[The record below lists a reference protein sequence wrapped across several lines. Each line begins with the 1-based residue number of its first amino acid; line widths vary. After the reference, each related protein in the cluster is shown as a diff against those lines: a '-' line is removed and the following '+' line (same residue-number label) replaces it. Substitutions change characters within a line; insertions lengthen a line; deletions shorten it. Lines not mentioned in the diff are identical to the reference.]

1 MRILSIDIETYS
13 DVDLSKSGVYP
24 YAESDNFEILFFGYS
39 VDGHP
44 PQVIDLANGE
54 QLPDDIIA
62 ALTDPNVIKTAYN
75 AMFERICISKH
86 LGLPKGTYLDPTQW
100 HCTMVWAATLGLPMS
115 LAGVGA
121 VLGLDKQK
129 MSEGKDLIKFFCIPD
144 KDGNRHHPKVHP
156 GKWELFKSYNCRD
169 VEVEIAIQQRLAKYP
184 VPNFVWNEY
193 HLDQQINDR
202 GIGVDMELVRHAITI
217 NEDIKNEI
225 TAEIQALTMLDNP
238 NSVQQMKEWLAENGM
253 ETESLGK
260 QAVKELLETAPPELA
275 KVLSLRQQ
283 LAKSSVKKYD
293 AMLSSHCIDDRIR
306 GMFQFYGANR
316 SGRFSGR
323 LVQLQNLY
331 RNSMPHLDTAR
342 DLIKADDI
350 ETLDLLFGDIPDVLS
365 QLIRTALVPKAPYKR
380 FIVADFTSIEGV
392 VLSWLAGEQWRL
404 DVFKNGGDIYCIS
417 ASKIFGVPV
426 VKHGING
433 HLRQKGKIAELA
445 CGYGGSVGA
454 MKAMGAQEMGLS
466 DDEIQQIVTDWRDAS
481 PNIVKLWWD
490 VDRAA
495 NKALDTGKMQ
505 TAGRLKIGY
514 YDHKLFICLPSG
526 RKLAYIEP
534 EKRLNSF
541 NRMELTYMGV
551 GKTRKWERIM
561 TYGPKLVEN
570 CIQAIARDILAEA
583 MLRVD
588 ATGFDIVAHVHDE
601 MIVEVPNGKSS
612 VKELCDMMAES
623 PDWVDD
629 KLPLRA
635 DGYECEWYRKD

>member
-13 DVDLSKSGVYP
+13 DGDLSKSGVYP

-490 VDRAA
+490 VDRAVKKCIKEKTEA
-495 NKALDTGKMQ
+495 NVKGLHIFCESGF
-505 TAGRLKIGY
+505 
-514 YDHKLFICLPSG
+514 LFIELPSG
-526 RKLAYIEP
+526 RRLAYVKPKIGENKFGG
-534 EKRLNSF
+534 ESV
-541 NRMELTYMGV
+541 TYMGV
-551 GKTRKWERIM
+551 GEQKKWERIES
-561 TYGPKLVEN
+561 YGPKFVEN
-570 CIQAIARDILAEA
+570 IIQGIARDILLHA
-583 MLRVD
+583 MMNLRD
-588 ATGFDIVAHVHDE
+588 YRIVAHVHDE
-601 MIVEVPNGKSS
+601 VIIEATDDITVDEIVQKMCITPRWARG
-612 VKELCDMMAES
+612 LT
-623 PDWVDD
+623 
-629 KLPLRA
+629 LRA
-635 DGYECEWYRKD
+635 DGYECEFYMKD

>member
-454 MKAMGAQEMGLS
+454 MKAMGAQEMGLP

-490 VDRAA
+490 VDRAVKKCIKEKTEA
-495 NKALDTGKMQ
+495 NVKGLHIFCESGF
-505 TAGRLKIGY
+505 
-514 YDHKLFICLPSG
+514 LFIELPSG
-526 RKLAYIEP
+526 RRLAYVKPKIGENKFGG
-534 EKRLNSF
+534 ESV
-541 NRMELTYMGV
+541 TYMGV
-551 GKTRKWERIM
+551 GEQKKWERIES
-561 TYGPKLVEN
+561 YGPKFVEN
-570 CIQAIARDILAEA
+570 IIQGIARDILLHA
-583 MLRVD
+583 MMNLRD
-588 ATGFDIVAHVHDE
+588 YRIVAHVHDE
-601 MIVEVPNGKSS
+601 VIIEATDDITVDEIVQKMCITPRWARG
-612 VKELCDMMAES
+612 LT
-623 PDWVDD
+623 
-629 KLPLRA
+629 LRA
-635 DGYECEWYRKD
+635 DGYECEFYMKD

>member
-433 HLRQKGKIAELA
+433 HLRQNGKIAELA

-490 VDRAA
+490 VDRAVKKCIKEKTEA
-495 NKALDTGKMQ
+495 NVKGLHIFCESGF
-505 TAGRLKIGY
+505 
-514 YDHKLFICLPSG
+514 LFIELPSG
-526 RKLAYIEP
+526 RRLAYVKPKIGENKFGG
-534 EKRLNSF
+534 ESV
-541 NRMELTYMGV
+541 TYMGV
-551 GKTRKWERIM
+551 GEQKKWERIES
-561 TYGPKLVEN
+561 YGPKFVEN
-570 CIQAIARDILAEA
+570 IIQGIARDILLHA
-583 MLRVD
+583 MMNLRD
-588 ATGFDIVAHVHDE
+588 YRIVAHVHDE
-601 MIVEVPNGKSS
+601 VIIEATDDITVDEIVQKMCITPRWARG
-612 VKELCDMMAES
+612 LT
-623 PDWVDD
+623 
-629 KLPLRA
+629 LRA
-635 DGYECEWYRKD
+635 DGYECEFYMKD

>member
-238 NSVQQMKEWLAENGM
+238 NSVQQMKEWLAENDM

-490 VDRAA
+490 VDRAVKKCIKEKTEA
-495 NKALDTGKMQ
+495 NVKGLHIFCESGF
-505 TAGRLKIGY
+505 
-514 YDHKLFICLPSG
+514 LFIELPSG
-526 RKLAYIEP
+526 RRLAYVKPKIGENKFGG
-534 EKRLNSF
+534 ESV
-541 NRMELTYMGV
+541 TYMGV
-551 GKTRKWERIM
+551 GEQKKWERIES
-561 TYGPKLVEN
+561 YGPKFVEN
-570 CIQAIARDILAEA
+570 IIQGIARDILLHA
-583 MLRVD
+583 MMNLRD
-588 ATGFDIVAHVHDE
+588 YRIVAHVHDE
-601 MIVEVPNGKSS
+601 VIIEATDDITVDEIVQKMCITPRWARG
-612 VKELCDMMAES
+612 LT
-623 PDWVDD
+623 
-629 KLPLRA
+629 LRA
-635 DGYECEWYRKD
+635 DGYECEFYMKD

>member
-1 MRILSIDIETYS
+1 
-13 DVDLSKSGVYP
+13 
-24 YAESDNFEILFFGYS
+24 
-39 VDGHP
+39 
-44 PQVIDLANGE
+44 
-54 QLPDDIIA
+54 
-62 ALTDPNVIKTAYN
+62 
-75 AMFERICISKH
+75 
-86 LGLPKGTYLDPTQW
+86 
-100 HCTMVWAATLGLPMS
+100 
-115 LAGVGA
+115 
-121 VLGLDKQK
+121 
-129 MSEGKDLIKFFCIPD
+129 
-144 KDGNRHHPKVHP
+144 
-156 GKWELFKSYNCRD
+156 
-169 VEVEIAIQQRLAKYP
+169 
-184 VPNFVWNEY
+184 
-193 HLDQQINDR
+193 
-202 GIGVDMELVRHAITI
+202 
-217 NEDIKNEI
+217 
-225 TAEIQALTMLDNP
+225 MLDNP

-490 VDRAA
+490 VDRAVKSA
-495 NKALDTGKMQ
+495 SRKRQ
-505 TAGRLKIGY
+505 RLMSR
-514 YDHKLFICLPSG
+514 D
-526 RKLAYIEP
+526 
-534 EKRLNSF
+534 
-541 NRMELTYMGV
+541 
-551 GKTRKWERIM
+551 
-561 TYGPKLVEN
+561 
-570 CIQAIARDILAEA
+570 CI
-583 MLRVD
+583 
-588 ATGFDIVAHVHDE
+588 
-601 MIVEVPNGKSS
+601 SS
-612 VKELCDMMAES
+612 VSQDFCSSSFHPA
-623 PDWVDD
+623 DD
-629 KLPLRA
+629 LPM
-635 DGYECEWYRKD
+635 

>member
-490 VDRAA
+490 VDRAVKKCIKEKTEA
-495 NKALDTGKMQ
+495 NVKGLHIFCESGF
-505 TAGRLKIGY
+505 
-514 YDHKLFICLPSG
+514 LFIELPSG
-526 RKLAYIEP
+526 RRLAYVKPKIGENKFGG
-534 EKRLNSF
+534 ESV
-541 NRMELTYMGV
+541 TYMGV
-551 GKTRKWERIM
+551 GEQKKWERIES
-561 TYGPKLVEN
+561 YGPKFVEN
-570 CIQAIARDILAEA
+570 IIQGIAQDILLHA
-583 MLRVD
+583 MMNLRD
-588 ATGFDIVAHVHDE
+588 YRIVAHVHDE
-601 MIVEVPNGKSS
+601 VIIEATDDITVDEIVQKMCITPRWARG
-612 VKELCDMMAES
+612 LT
-623 PDWVDD
+623 
-629 KLPLRA
+629 LRA
-635 DGYECEWYRKD
+635 DGYECEFYMKD

>member
-156 GKWELFKSYNCRD
+156 GKWELFKSYNCWD

-490 VDRAA
+490 VDRAVKKCIKEKTEA
-495 NKALDTGKMQ
+495 NVKGLHIFCESGF
-505 TAGRLKIGY
+505 
-514 YDHKLFICLPSG
+514 LFIELPSG
-526 RKLAYIEP
+526 RRLAYVKPKIGENKFGG
-534 EKRLNSF
+534 ESV
-541 NRMELTYMGV
+541 TYMGV
-551 GKTRKWERIM
+551 GEQKKWERIES
-561 TYGPKLVEN
+561 YGPKFVEN
-570 CIQAIARDILAEA
+570 IIQGIARDILLHA
-583 MLRVD
+583 MMNLRD
-588 ATGFDIVAHVHDE
+588 YRIVAHVHDE
-601 MIVEVPNGKSS
+601 VIIEATDDITVDEIVQKMCITPRWARG
-612 VKELCDMMAES
+612 LT
-623 PDWVDD
+623 
-629 KLPLRA
+629 LRA
-635 DGYECEWYRKD
+635 DGYECEFYMKD

>member
-100 HCTMVWAATLGLPMS
+100 HCTMVWAAMLGLPMS

-217 NEDIKNEI
+217 NENIKNEI

-490 VDRAA
+490 VDRAVKKCIKEKTEA
-495 NKALDTGKMQ
+495 NVKGLHIFCESGF
-505 TAGRLKIGY
+505 
-514 YDHKLFICLPSG
+514 LFIELPSG
-526 RKLAYIEP
+526 RRLAYVKPKIGENKFGG
-534 EKRLNSF
+534 ESV
-541 NRMELTYMGV
+541 TYMGV
-551 GKTRKWERIM
+551 GEQKKWERIES
-561 TYGPKLVEN
+561 YGPKFVEN
-570 CIQAIARDILAEA
+570 IIQGIARDILLHA
-583 MLRVD
+583 MMNLRD
-588 ATGFDIVAHVHDE
+588 YRIVAHVHDE
-601 MIVEVPNGKSS
+601 VIIEATDDITVDEIVQKMCITPRWARG
-612 VKELCDMMAES
+612 LT
-623 PDWVDD
+623 
-629 KLPLRA
+629 LRA
-635 DGYECEWYRKD
+635 DGYECEFYMKD

>member
-86 LGLPKGTYLDPTQW
+86 LGFPKGTYLDPTQW

-490 VDRAA
+490 VDRAVKKCIKEKTEA
-495 NKALDTGKMQ
+495 NVKGLHIFCESGF
-505 TAGRLKIGY
+505 
-514 YDHKLFICLPSG
+514 LFIELPSG
-526 RKLAYIEP
+526 RRLAYVKPKIGENKFGG
-534 EKRLNSF
+534 ESV
-541 NRMELTYMGV
+541 TYMGV
-551 GKTRKWERIM
+551 GEQKKWERIES
-561 TYGPKLVEN
+561 YGPKFVEN
-570 CIQAIARDILAEA
+570 IIQGIARDILLHA
-583 MLRVD
+583 MMNLRD
-588 ATGFDIVAHVHDE
+588 YRIVAHVHDE
-601 MIVEVPNGKSS
+601 VIIEATDDITVDEIVQKMCITPRWARG
-612 VKELCDMMAES
+612 LT
-623 PDWVDD
+623 
-629 KLPLRA
+629 LRA
-635 DGYECEWYRKD
+635 DGYECEFYMKD

>member
-490 VDRAA
+490 VDRAVKKCIKEKTEA
-495 NKALDTGKMQ
+495 NVKGLHIFCESGF
-505 TAGRLKIGY
+505 
-514 YDHKLFICLPSG
+514 LFIELPSG
-526 RKLAYIEP
+526 RRLAYVKPKIGENKFGG
-534 EKRLNSF
+534 ESV
-541 NRMELTYMGV
+541 TYMGV
-551 GKTRKWERIM
+551 GEQKKWERIES
-561 TYGPKLVEN
+561 YGPKFVEN
-570 CIQAIARDILAEA
+570 IIQGIARDILLHA
-583 MLRVD
+583 MMNLRD
-588 ATGFDIVAHVHDE
+588 YRIVAHVHDE
-601 MIVEVPNGKSS
+601 VIIEAT
-612 VKELCDMMAES
+612 D
-623 PDWVDD
+623 DITVDD
-629 KLPLRA
+629 IVQKMCITPRWARGLTIRA
-635 DGYECEWYRKD
+635 DGYECEFYMKD

>member
-184 VPNFVWNEY
+184 VPDFVWNEY

-275 KVLSLRQQ
+275 KVLSIRQQ

-490 VDRAA
+490 VDRAVKKCIKEKTEA
-495 NKALDTGKMQ
+495 NVKGLHIFCESGF
-505 TAGRLKIGY
+505 
-514 YDHKLFICLPSG
+514 LFIELPSG
-526 RKLAYIEP
+526 RRLAYVKPKIGENKFGG
-534 EKRLNSF
+534 ESV
-541 NRMELTYMGV
+541 TYMGV
-551 GKTRKWERIM
+551 GEQKKWERIES
-561 TYGPKLVEN
+561 YGPKFVEN
-570 CIQAIARDILAEA
+570 IIQGIARDILLHA
-583 MLRVD
+583 MMNLRD
-588 ATGFDIVAHVHDE
+588 YRIVAHVHDE
-601 MIVEVPNGKSS
+601 VIIEATDDITVDEIVQKMCITPRWARG
-612 VKELCDMMAES
+612 LT
-623 PDWVDD
+623 
-629 KLPLRA
+629 LRA
-635 DGYECEWYRKD
+635 DGYECEFYKKD

>member
-184 VPNFVWNEY
+184 VPDFVWNEY

-293 AMLSSHCIDDRIR
+293 AMLSSHCIDDHIR

-490 VDRAA
+490 VDRAVKKCIKEKTEA
-495 NKALDTGKMQ
+495 NVKGLHIFCESGF
-505 TAGRLKIGY
+505 
-514 YDHKLFICLPSG
+514 LFIELPSG
-526 RKLAYIEP
+526 RRLAYVKPKIGENKFGG
-534 EKRLNSF
+534 ESV
-541 NRMELTYMGV
+541 TYMGV
-551 GKTRKWERIM
+551 GEQKKWERIES
-561 TYGPKLVEN
+561 YGPKFVEN
-570 CIQAIARDILAEA
+570 IIQGIARDILLHA
-583 MLRVD
+583 MMNLRD
-588 ATGFDIVAHVHDE
+588 YRIVAHVHDE
-601 MIVEVPNGKSS
+601 VIIEATDDITVDEIVQKMCITPRWARG
-612 VKELCDMMAES
+612 LT
-623 PDWVDD
+623 
-629 KLPLRA
+629 LRA
-635 DGYECEWYRKD
+635 DGYECEFYMKD

>member
-184 VPNFVWNEY
+184 VPDFVWNEY

-490 VDRAA
+490 VDRAVKKCIKEKTEA
-495 NKALDTGKMQ
+495 NVKGLHIFCESGF
-505 TAGRLKIGY
+505 
-514 YDHKLFICLPSG
+514 LFIELPSG
-526 RKLAYIEP
+526 RRLAYVKPKIGENKFGG
-534 EKRLNSF
+534 ESV
-541 NRMELTYMGV
+541 TYMGV
-551 GKTRKWERIM
+551 GEQKKWERIES
-561 TYGPKLVEN
+561 YGPKFVEN
-570 CIQAIARDILAEA
+570 IIQGIARDILLHA
-583 MLRVD
+583 MMNLRD
-588 ATGFDIVAHVHDE
+588 YRIVAHVHDE
-601 MIVEVPNGKSS
+601 VIIEATDDITVDEIVQKMCITPRWARG
-612 VKELCDMMAES
+612 LT
-623 PDWVDD
+623 
-629 KLPLRA
+629 LRA
-635 DGYECEWYRKD
+635 DGYECEFYIKD

>member
-184 VPNFVWNEY
+184 VPDFVWNEY

-365 QLIRTALVPKAPYKR
+365 QLIRTAFVPKAPYKR

-490 VDRAA
+490 VDRAVKKCIKEKTEA
-495 NKALDTGKMQ
+495 NVKGLHIFCESGF
-505 TAGRLKIGY
+505 
-514 YDHKLFICLPSG
+514 LFIELPSG
-526 RKLAYIEP
+526 RRLAYVKPKIGENKFGG
-534 EKRLNSF
+534 ESV
-541 NRMELTYMGV
+541 TYMGV
-551 GKTRKWERIM
+551 GEQKKWERIES
-561 TYGPKLVEN
+561 YGPKFVEN
-570 CIQAIARDILAEA
+570 IIQGIARDILLHA
-583 MLRVD
+583 MMNLRD
-588 ATGFDIVAHVHDE
+588 YRIVAHVHDE
-601 MIVEVPNGKSS
+601 VIIEATDDITVDEIVQKMCITPRWARG
-612 VKELCDMMAES
+612 LT
-623 PDWVDD
+623 
-629 KLPLRA
+629 LRA
-635 DGYECEWYRKD
+635 DGYECEFYMKD

>member
-184 VPNFVWNEY
+184 VSNFVWNEY

-490 VDRAA
+490 VDRAVKKCIKEKTEA
-495 NKALDTGKMQ
+495 NVKGLHIFCESGF
-505 TAGRLKIGY
+505 
-514 YDHKLFICLPSG
+514 LFIELPSG
-526 RKLAYIEP
+526 RRLAYVKPKIGENKFGG
-534 EKRLNSF
+534 ESV
-541 NRMELTYMGV
+541 TYMGV
-551 GKTRKWERIM
+551 GEQKKWERIES
-561 TYGPKLVEN
+561 YGPKFVEN
-570 CIQAIARDILAEA
+570 IIQGIARDILLHA
-583 MLRVD
+583 MMNLRD
-588 ATGFDIVAHVHDE
+588 YRIVAHVHDE
-601 MIVEVPNGKSS
+601 VIIEATDDITVDEIVQKMCITPRWARG
-612 VKELCDMMAES
+612 LT
-623 PDWVDD
+623 
-629 KLPLRA
+629 LRA
-635 DGYECEWYRKD
+635 DGYECEFYMKD

>member
-1 MRILSIDIETYS
+1 MRILSIDKETYS

-184 VPNFVWNEY
+184 VPDFVWNEY

-404 DVFKNGGDIYCIS
+404 DVFKNGGDIYCIF

-490 VDRAA
+490 VDRAVKKCIKEKTEA
-495 NKALDTGKMQ
+495 NVKGLHIFCESGF
-505 TAGRLKIGY
+505 
-514 YDHKLFICLPSG
+514 LFIELPSG
-526 RKLAYIEP
+526 RRLAYVKPKIGENKFGG
-534 EKRLNSF
+534 ESV
-541 NRMELTYMGV
+541 TYMGV
-551 GKTRKWERIM
+551 GEQKKWERIES
-561 TYGPKLVEN
+561 YGPKFVEN
-570 CIQAIARDILAEA
+570 IIQGIARDILLHA
-583 MLRVD
+583 MMNLRD
-588 ATGFDIVAHVHDE
+588 YRIVAHVHDE
-601 MIVEVPNGKSS
+601 VIIEATDDITVDEIVQKMCITPRWARG
-612 VKELCDMMAES
+612 LT
-623 PDWVDD
+623 
-629 KLPLRA
+629 LRA
-635 DGYECEWYRKD
+635 DGYECEFYMKD

>member
-392 VLSWLAGEQWRL
+392 VLSWLAGEQWHL

-490 VDRAA
+490 VDRAVKKCIKEKTEA
-495 NKALDTGKMQ
+495 NVKGLHIFCESGF
-505 TAGRLKIGY
+505 
-514 YDHKLFICLPSG
+514 LFIELPSG
-526 RKLAYIEP
+526 RRLAYVKPKIGENKFGG
-534 EKRLNSF
+534 ESV
-541 NRMELTYMGV
+541 TYMGV
-551 GKTRKWERIM
+551 GEQKKWERIES
-561 TYGPKLVEN
+561 YGPKFVEN
-570 CIQAIARDILAEA
+570 IIQGIARDILLHA
-583 MLRVD
+583 MMNLRD
-588 ATGFDIVAHVHDE
+588 YRIVAHVHDE
-601 MIVEVPNGKSS
+601 VIIEATDDITVDEIVQKMCITPRWARG
-612 VKELCDMMAES
+612 LT
-623 PDWVDD
+623 
-629 KLPLRA
+629 LRA
-635 DGYECEWYRKD
+635 DGYECEFYMKD

>member
-24 YAESDNFEILFFGYS
+24 YAESDNFEIVFFGYS

-54 QLPDDIIA
+54 QLPNDIIA

-184 VPNFVWNEY
+184 VPDFVWNEY

-490 VDRAA
+490 VDRAVKKCIKEKTEA
-495 NKALDTGKMQ
+495 NVKGLHIFCESGF
-505 TAGRLKIGY
+505 
-514 YDHKLFICLPSG
+514 LFIELPSG
-526 RKLAYIEP
+526 RRLAYVKPKIGENKFGG
-534 EKRLNSF
+534 ESV
-541 NRMELTYMGV
+541 TYMGV
-551 GKTRKWERIM
+551 GEQKKWERIES
-561 TYGPKLVEN
+561 YGPKFVEN
-570 CIQAIARDILAEA
+570 IIQGIARDILLHA
-583 MLRVD
+583 MMNLRD
-588 ATGFDIVAHVHDE
+588 YRIVAHVHDE
-601 MIVEVPNGKSS
+601 VIIEATDDITVDEIVQKMCITPRWARG
-612 VKELCDMMAES
+612 LT
-623 PDWVDD
+623 
-629 KLPLRA
+629 LRA
-635 DGYECEWYRKD
+635 DGYECEFYMKD

>member
-184 VPNFVWNEY
+184 VPDFVWNEY

-392 VLSWLAGEQWRL
+392 VLSWLAGEQWCL

-490 VDRAA
+490 VDRAVKKCIKEKTEA
-495 NKALDTGKMQ
+495 NVKGLHIFCESGF
-505 TAGRLKIGY
+505 
-514 YDHKLFICLPSG
+514 LFIELPSG
-526 RKLAYIEP
+526 RRLAYVKPKIGENKFGG
-534 EKRLNSF
+534 ESV
-541 NRMELTYMGV
+541 TYMGV
-551 GKTRKWERIM
+551 GEQKKWERIES
-561 TYGPKLVEN
+561 YGPKFVEN
-570 CIQAIARDILAEA
+570 IIQGIARDILLHA
-583 MLRVD
+583 MMNLRD
-588 ATGFDIVAHVHDE
+588 YRIVAHVHDE
-601 MIVEVPNGKSS
+601 VIIEATDDITVDEIVQKMCITPRWARG
-612 VKELCDMMAES
+612 LT
-623 PDWVDD
+623 
-629 KLPLRA
+629 LRA
-635 DGYECEWYRKD
+635 DGYECEFYMKD

>member
-490 VDRAA
+490 VDRAVKKCIKEKTEA
-495 NKALDTGKMQ
+495 NVKGLHIFCESGF
-505 TAGRLKIGY
+505 
-514 YDHKLFICLPSG
+514 LFIELPSG
-526 RKLAYIEP
+526 RRLAYVKPKIGENKFGG
-534 EKRLNSF
+534 ESV
-541 NRMELTYMGV
+541 TYMGV
-551 GKTRKWERIM
+551 GEQKKWERIES
-561 TYGPKLVEN
+561 YGPKFVEN
-570 CIQAIARDILAEA
+570 IIQGIARDILLHA
-583 MLRVD
+583 MMNLRD
-588 ATGFDIVAHVHDE
+588 YRIVAHVHDE
-601 MIVEVPNGKSS
+601 VIIEATDDITVDEIVQKMCITPRWARG
-612 VKELCDMMAES
+612 LM
-623 PDWVDD
+623 
-629 KLPLRA
+629 LRA
-635 DGYECEWYRKD
+635 DGYECEFYMKD

>member
-275 KVLSLRQQ
+275 MVLSLRQQ

-490 VDRAA
+490 VDRAVKKCIKEKTEA
-495 NKALDTGKMQ
+495 NVKGLHIFCESGF
-505 TAGRLKIGY
+505 
-514 YDHKLFICLPSG
+514 LFIELPSG
-526 RKLAYIEP
+526 RRLAYVKPKIGENKFGG
-534 EKRLNSF
+534 ESV
-541 NRMELTYMGV
+541 TYMGV
-551 GKTRKWERIM
+551 GEQKKWERIES
-561 TYGPKLVEN
+561 YGPKFVEN
-570 CIQAIARDILAEA
+570 IIQGIARDILLHA
-583 MLRVD
+583 MMNLRD
-588 ATGFDIVAHVHDE
+588 YRIVAHVHDE
-601 MIVEVPNGKSS
+601 VIIEATDDITVDEIVQKMCITPRWARG
-612 VKELCDMMAES
+612 LT
-623 PDWVDD
+623 
-629 KLPLRA
+629 LRA
-635 DGYECEWYRKD
+635 DGYECEFYMKD

>member
-490 VDRAA
+490 VDRAVKKCIKEKTEA
-495 NKALDTGKMQ
+495 NVKELHIFCESGF
-505 TAGRLKIGY
+505 
-514 YDHKLFICLPSG
+514 LFIELPSG
-526 RKLAYIEP
+526 RRLAYVKPKIGENKFGG
-534 EKRLNSF
+534 ESV
-541 NRMELTYMGV
+541 TYMGV
-551 GKTRKWERIM
+551 GEQKKWERIES
-561 TYGPKLVEN
+561 YGPKFVEN
-570 CIQAIARDILAEA
+570 IIQGIARDILLHA
-583 MLRVD
+583 MMNLRD
-588 ATGFDIVAHVHDE
+588 YRIVAHVHDE
-601 MIVEVPNGKSS
+601 VIIEATDDITVDEIVQKMCITPRWARG
-612 VKELCDMMAES
+612 LT
-623 PDWVDD
+623 
-629 KLPLRA
+629 LRA
-635 DGYECEWYRKD
+635 DGYECEFYMKD

>member
-490 VDRAA
+490 VDRAVKKCIKEKTKA
-495 NKALDTGKMQ
+495 NVKGLHIFCESGF
-505 TAGRLKIGY
+505 
-514 YDHKLFICLPSG
+514 LFIELPSG
-526 RKLAYIEP
+526 RRLAYVKPKIGENKFGG
-534 EKRLNSF
+534 ESV
-541 NRMELTYMGV
+541 TYMGV
-551 GKTRKWERIM
+551 GEQKKWERIES
-561 TYGPKLVEN
+561 YGPKFVEN
-570 CIQAIARDILAEA
+570 IIQGIARDILLHA
-583 MLRVD
+583 MMNLRD
-588 ATGFDIVAHVHDE
+588 YRIVAHVHDE
-601 MIVEVPNGKSS
+601 VIIEATDDITVDEIVQKMCITPRWARG
-612 VKELCDMMAES
+612 LT
-623 PDWVDD
+623 
-629 KLPLRA
+629 LRA
-635 DGYECEWYRKD
+635 DGYECEFYMKD

>member
-490 VDRAA
+490 VDRAVKKCIKEKTEA
-495 NKALDTGKMQ
+495 NVKGLHIFCESGF
-505 TAGRLKIGY
+505 
-514 YDHKLFICLPSG
+514 LFIELPSG
-526 RKLAYIEP
+526 RRLAYVKPKIGENKFGG
-534 EKRLNSF
+534 ESV
-541 NRMELTYMGV
+541 TYMGV
-551 GKTRKWERIM
+551 GEQKKWERIES
-561 TYGPKLVEN
+561 YGPKFVEN
-570 CIQAIARDILAEA
+570 IIQGIARDILLHA
-583 MLRVD
+583 MMNLRD
-588 ATGFDIVAHVHDE
+588 YRIVAHVHDE
-601 MIVEVPNGKSS
+601 VIIEATDDITVGEIVQKMCITPRWARG
-612 VKELCDMMAES
+612 LT
-623 PDWVDD
+623 
-629 KLPLRA
+629 LRA
-635 DGYECEWYRKD
+635 DGYECEFYMKD

>member
-202 GIGVDMELVRHAITI
+202 GIGVDMELMRHAITI

-490 VDRAA
+490 VDRAVKKCIKEKTEA
-495 NKALDTGKMQ
+495 NVKGLHIFCESGF
-505 TAGRLKIGY
+505 
-514 YDHKLFICLPSG
+514 LFIELPSG
-526 RKLAYIEP
+526 RRLAYVKPKIGENKFGG
-534 EKRLNSF
+534 ESV
-541 NRMELTYMGV
+541 TYMGV
-551 GKTRKWERIM
+551 GEQKKWERIES
-561 TYGPKLVEN
+561 YGPKFVEN
-570 CIQAIARDILAEA
+570 IIQGIARDILLHA
-583 MLRVD
+583 MMNLRD
-588 ATGFDIVAHVHDE
+588 YRIVAHVHDE
-601 MIVEVPNGKSS
+601 VIIEATDDITVDEIVQKMCITPRWARG
-612 VKELCDMMAES
+612 LT
-623 PDWVDD
+623 
-629 KLPLRA
+629 LRA
-635 DGYECEWYRKD
+635 DGYECEFYMKD

>member
-454 MKAMGAQEMGLS
+454 LKAMGAQEMGLS

-490 VDRAA
+490 VDRAVKKCIKEKTEA
-495 NKALDTGKMQ
+495 NVKGLHIFCESGF
-505 TAGRLKIGY
+505 
-514 YDHKLFICLPSG
+514 LFIELPSG
-526 RKLAYIEP
+526 RRLAYVKPKIGENKFGG
-534 EKRLNSF
+534 ESV
-541 NRMELTYMGV
+541 TYMGV
-551 GKTRKWERIM
+551 GEQKKWERIES
-561 TYGPKLVEN
+561 YGPKFVEN
-570 CIQAIARDILAEA
+570 IIQGIARDILLHA
-583 MLRVD
+583 MMNLRD
-588 ATGFDIVAHVHDE
+588 YRIVAHVHDE
-601 MIVEVPNGKSS
+601 VIIEATDDITVDEIVQKMCITPRWARG
-612 VKELCDMMAES
+612 LT
-623 PDWVDD
+623 
-629 KLPLRA
+629 LRA
-635 DGYECEWYRKD
+635 DGYECEFYMKD

>member
-490 VDRAA
+490 VDRAVKKCIKEKTEA
-495 NKALDTGKMQ
+495 NVKGLHIFCESGF
-505 TAGRLKIGY
+505 
-514 YDHKLFICLPSG
+514 LFIELPSG
-526 RKLAYIEP
+526 RRLAYVKPKIGENKFGG
-534 EKRLNSF
+534 ESV
-541 NRMELTYMGV
+541 TYMGV
-551 GKTRKWERIM
+551 GEQKKWERIES
-561 TYGPKLVEN
+561 YGPKFVEN
-570 CIQAIARDILAEA
+570 IIQGIARDILLHA
-583 MLRVD
+583 MMNLRD
-588 ATGFDIVAHVHDE
+588 YRIVAHVHDE
-601 MIVEVPNGKSS
+601 VIIEATDDITVDEIVQKMCITPRWARG
-612 VKELCDMMAES
+612 LT
-623 PDWVDD
+623 
-629 KLPLRA
+629 LRA
-635 DGYECEWYRKD
+635 DGYECEFYRKD

>member
-490 VDRAA
+490 VDRAVKKCIKEKTEA
-495 NKALDTGKMQ
+495 NVKGLHIFCESGF
-505 TAGRLKIGY
+505 
-514 YDHKLFICLPSG
+514 LFIELPSG
-526 RKLAYIEP
+526 RRLAYVKPKIGENKFGG
-534 EKRLNSF
+534 ESV
-541 NRMELTYMGV
+541 TYMGV
-551 GKTRKWERIM
+551 GEQKKWERIES
-561 TYGPKLVEN
+561 YGPKFVEN
-570 CIQAIARDILAEA
+570 IIQGIARDILLHA
-583 MLRVD
+583 MMNLRD
-588 ATGFDIVAHVHDE
+588 YRIVAHVHDE
-601 MIVEVPNGKSS
+601 VIIEATDDITVDEIV
-612 VKELCDMMAES
+612 
-623 PDWVDD
+623 
-629 KLPLRA
+629 
-635 DGYECEWYRKD
+635 

>member
-490 VDRAA
+490 VDRAV
-495 NKALDTGKMQ
+495 KKVHQGKDR
-505 TAGRLKIGY
+505 G
-514 YDHKLFICLPSG
+514 
-526 RKLAYIEP
+526 
-534 EKRLNSF
+534 
-541 NRMELTYMGV
+541 
-551 GKTRKWERIM
+551 
-561 TYGPKLVEN
+561 
-570 CIQAIARDILAEA
+570 
-583 MLRVD
+583 
-588 ATGFDIVAHVHDE
+588 
-601 MIVEVPNGKSS
+601 
-612 VKELCDMMAES
+612 
-623 PDWVDD
+623 
-629 KLPLRA
+629 
-635 DGYECEWYRKD
+635 

>member
-39 VDGHP
+39 VDGYP

-490 VDRAA
+490 VDRAVKKCIKEKTEA
-495 NKALDTGKMQ
+495 NVKGLHIFCESGF
-505 TAGRLKIGY
+505 
-514 YDHKLFICLPSG
+514 LFIELPSG
-526 RKLAYIEP
+526 RRLAYVKPKIGENKFGG
-534 EKRLNSF
+534 ESV
-541 NRMELTYMGV
+541 TYMGV
-551 GKTRKWERIM
+551 GEQKKWERIES
-561 TYGPKLVEN
+561 YGPKFVEN
-570 CIQAIARDILAEA
+570 IIQGIARDILLHA
-583 MLRVD
+583 MMNLRD
-588 ATGFDIVAHVHDE
+588 YRIVAHVHDE
-601 MIVEVPNGKSS
+601 VIIEATDDITVDEIVQKMCITPRWARG
-612 VKELCDMMAES
+612 LT
-623 PDWVDD
+623 
-629 KLPLRA
+629 LRA
-635 DGYECEWYRKD
+635 DGYECEFYMKD

>member
-184 VPNFVWNEY
+184 VPDFVWNEY

-331 RNSMPHLDTAR
+331 RNSMSHLDTAR

-490 VDRAA
+490 VDRAVKKCIKEKTEA
-495 NKALDTGKMQ
+495 NVKGLHIFCESGF
-505 TAGRLKIGY
+505 
-514 YDHKLFICLPSG
+514 LFIELPSG
-526 RKLAYIEP
+526 RRLAYVKPKIGENKFGG
-534 EKRLNSF
+534 ESV
-541 NRMELTYMGV
+541 TYMGV
-551 GKTRKWERIM
+551 GEQKKWERIES
-561 TYGPKLVEN
+561 YGPKFVEN
-570 CIQAIARDILAEA
+570 IIQGIARDILLHA
-583 MLRVD
+583 MMNLRD
-588 ATGFDIVAHVHDE
+588 YRIVAHVHDE
-601 MIVEVPNGKSS
+601 VIIEATDDITVDEIVQKMCITPRWARG
-612 VKELCDMMAES
+612 LT
-623 PDWVDD
+623 
-629 KLPLRA
+629 LRA
-635 DGYECEWYRKD
+635 DGYECEFYMKD

>member
-24 YAESDNFEILFFGYS
+24 YAESDKIEILFFGYS

-490 VDRAA
+490 VDRAVKKCIKEKTEA
-495 NKALDTGKMQ
+495 NVKGLHIFCESGF
-505 TAGRLKIGY
+505 
-514 YDHKLFICLPSG
+514 LFIELPSG
-526 RKLAYIEP
+526 RRLAYVKPKIGENKFGG
-534 EKRLNSF
+534 ESV
-541 NRMELTYMGV
+541 TYMGV
-551 GKTRKWERIM
+551 GEQKKWERIES
-561 TYGPKLVEN
+561 YGPKFVEN
-570 CIQAIARDILAEA
+570 IIQGIARDILLHA
-583 MLRVD
+583 MMNLRD
-588 ATGFDIVAHVHDE
+588 YRIVAHVHDE
-601 MIVEVPNGKSS
+601 VIIEATDDITVDEIVQKMCITPRWARG
-612 VKELCDMMAES
+612 LT
-623 PDWVDD
+623 
-629 KLPLRA
+629 LRA
-635 DGYECEWYRKD
+635 DGYECEFYMKD

>member
-184 VPNFVWNEY
+184 VPDFVWNEY

-365 QLIRTALVPKAPYKR
+365 QLIRTALVPKAPYNR

-490 VDRAA
+490 VDRAVKKCIKEKTEA
-495 NKALDTGKMQ
+495 NVKGLHIFCESGF
-505 TAGRLKIGY
+505 
-514 YDHKLFICLPSG
+514 LFIELPSG
-526 RKLAYIEP
+526 RRLAYVKPKIGENKFGG
-534 EKRLNSF
+534 ESV
-541 NRMELTYMGV
+541 TYMGV
-551 GKTRKWERIM
+551 GEQKKWERIES
-561 TYGPKLVEN
+561 YGPKFVEN
-570 CIQAIARDILAEA
+570 IIQGIARDILLHA
-583 MLRVD
+583 MMNLRD
-588 ATGFDIVAHVHDE
+588 YRIVAHVHDE
-601 MIVEVPNGKSS
+601 VIIEATDDITVDEIVQKMCITPRWARG
-612 VKELCDMMAES
+612 LT
-623 PDWVDD
+623 
-629 KLPLRA
+629 LRA
-635 DGYECEWYRKD
+635 DGYECEFYMKD

>member
-1 MRILSIDIETYS
+1 
-13 DVDLSKSGVYP
+13 
-24 YAESDNFEILFFGYS
+24 
-39 VDGHP
+39 
-44 PQVIDLANGE
+44 
-54 QLPDDIIA
+54 
-62 ALTDPNVIKTAYN
+62 
-75 AMFERICISKH
+75 
-86 LGLPKGTYLDPTQW
+86 
-100 HCTMVWAATLGLPMS
+100 MVWAATLGLPMS

-490 VDRAA
+490 VDRAVKKCIKEKTEA
-495 NKALDTGKMQ
+495 NVKGLHIFCESGF
-505 TAGRLKIGY
+505 
-514 YDHKLFICLPSG
+514 LFIELPSG
-526 RKLAYIEP
+526 RRLAYVKPKIGENKFGG
-534 EKRLNSF
+534 ESV
-541 NRMELTYMGV
+541 TYMGV
-551 GKTRKWERIM
+551 GEQKKWERIES
-561 TYGPKLVEN
+561 YGPKFVEN
-570 CIQAIARDILAEA
+570 IIQGIARDILLHA
-583 MLRVD
+583 MMNLRD
-588 ATGFDIVAHVHDE
+588 YRIVAHVHDE
-601 MIVEVPNGKSS
+601 VIIEATDDITVDEIVQKMCITPRWARG
-612 VKELCDMMAES
+612 LT
-623 PDWVDD
+623 
-629 KLPLRA
+629 LRA
-635 DGYECEWYRKD
+635 DGYECEFYKKD

>member
-350 ETLDLLFGDIPDVLS
+350 KTLDLLFGDIPDVLS

-490 VDRAA
+490 VDRAVKKCIKEKTEA
-495 NKALDTGKMQ
+495 NVKGLHIFCESGF
-505 TAGRLKIGY
+505 
-514 YDHKLFICLPSG
+514 LFIELPSG
-526 RKLAYIEP
+526 RRLAYVKPKIGENKFGG
-534 EKRLNSF
+534 ESV
-541 NRMELTYMGV
+541 TYMGV
-551 GKTRKWERIM
+551 GEQKKWERIES
-561 TYGPKLVEN
+561 YGPKFVEN
-570 CIQAIARDILAEA
+570 IIQGIARDILLHA
-583 MLRVD
+583 MMNLRD
-588 ATGFDIVAHVHDE
+588 YRIVAHVHDE
-601 MIVEVPNGKSS
+601 VIIEATDDITVDEIVQKMCITPRWARG
-612 VKELCDMMAES
+612 LT
-623 PDWVDD
+623 
-629 KLPLRA
+629 LRA
-635 DGYECEWYRKD
+635 DGYECEFYMKD

>member
-225 TAEIQALTMLDNP
+225 TAEIQSLTMLDNP

-490 VDRAA
+490 VDRAVKKCIKEKTEA
-495 NKALDTGKMQ
+495 NVKGLHIFCESGF
-505 TAGRLKIGY
+505 
-514 YDHKLFICLPSG
+514 LFIELPSG
-526 RKLAYIEP
+526 RRLAYVKPKIGENKFGG
-534 EKRLNSF
+534 ESV
-541 NRMELTYMGV
+541 TYMGV
-551 GKTRKWERIM
+551 GEQKKWERIES
-561 TYGPKLVEN
+561 YGPKFVEN
-570 CIQAIARDILAEA
+570 IIQGIARDILLHA
-583 MLRVD
+583 MMNLRD
-588 ATGFDIVAHVHDE
+588 YRIVAHVHDE
-601 MIVEVPNGKSS
+601 VIIEATDDITVDEIVQKMCITPRWARG
-612 VKELCDMMAES
+612 LT
-623 PDWVDD
+623 
-629 KLPLRA
+629 LRA
-635 DGYECEWYRKD
+635 DGYECEFYMKD

>member
-100 HCTMVWAATLGLPMS
+100 HCTMGWAATLGLPMS

-490 VDRAA
+490 VDRAVKKCIKEKTEA
-495 NKALDTGKMQ
+495 NVKGLHIFCESGF
-505 TAGRLKIGY
+505 
-514 YDHKLFICLPSG
+514 LFIELPSG
-526 RKLAYIEP
+526 RRLAYVKPKIGENKFGG
-534 EKRLNSF
+534 ESV
-541 NRMELTYMGV
+541 TYMGV
-551 GKTRKWERIM
+551 GEQKKWERIES
-561 TYGPKLVEN
+561 YGPKFVEN
-570 CIQAIARDILAEA
+570 IIQGIARDILLHA
-583 MLRVD
+583 MMNLRD
-588 ATGFDIVAHVHDE
+588 YRIVAHVHDE
-601 MIVEVPNGKSS
+601 VIIEATDDITVDEIVQKMCITPRWARG
-612 VKELCDMMAES
+612 LT
-623 PDWVDD
+623 
-629 KLPLRA
+629 LRA
-635 DGYECEWYRKD
+635 DGYECEFYMKD

>member
-24 YAESDNFEILFFGYS
+24 YAESDNFEILLFGYS

-54 QLPDDIIA
+54 HLPDDIIA

-184 VPNFVWNEY
+184 VPDFVWNEY

-238 NSVQQMKEWLAENGM
+238 NSVQQMKEWLSENGM

-490 VDRAA
+490 VDRAVKKCIKEKTEA
-495 NKALDTGKMQ
+495 DVKGLHIFCESGF
-505 TAGRLKIGY
+505 
-514 YDHKLFICLPSG
+514 LFIELPSG
-526 RKLAYIEP
+526 RRLAYVKPKIGENKFGG
-534 EKRLNSF
+534 ESV
-541 NRMELTYMGV
+541 TYMGV
-551 GKTRKWERIM
+551 GEQKKWERIES
-561 TYGPKLVEN
+561 YGPKFVEN
-570 CIQAIARDILAEA
+570 IIQGIARDILLHA
-583 MLRVD
+583 MMNLRD
-588 ATGFDIVAHVHDE
+588 YRIVAHVHDE
-601 MIVEVPNGKSS
+601 VIIEATDDITVDEIVQKMCITPRWARG
-612 VKELCDMMAES
+612 LT
-623 PDWVDD
+623 
-629 KLPLRA
+629 LRA
-635 DGYECEWYRKD
+635 DGYECEFYMKD

>member
-184 VPNFVWNEY
+184 VPDFVWNEY

-490 VDRAA
+490 VDRAVKKCIKEKTEA
-495 NKALDTGKMQ
+495 NVKGLHIFCESGF
-505 TAGRLKIGY
+505 
-514 YDHKLFICLPSG
+514 LFIELPSG
-526 RKLAYIEP
+526 RRLAYVKPKIGENKFGG
-534 EKRLNSF
+534 ESV
-541 NRMELTYMGV
+541 TYMGV
-551 GKTRKWERIM
+551 GEQKKWECIES
-561 TYGPKLVEN
+561 YGPKFVEN
-570 CIQAIARDILAEA
+570 IIQGIARDILLHA
-583 MLRVD
+583 MMNLRD
-588 ATGFDIVAHVHDE
+588 YRIVAHVHDE
-601 MIVEVPNGKSS
+601 VIIEATDDITVDEIVQKMCITPRWARG
-612 VKELCDMMAES
+612 LT
-623 PDWVDD
+623 
-629 KLPLRA
+629 LRA
-635 DGYECEWYRKD
+635 DGYECEFYMKD